1 MDRFDAMQMFVR
13 AIEKGS
19 FSAVAK
25 ERGIGQPAVSKQ
37 ISALEDEL
45 GTELIHRTSRSITLT
60 EAGRDFYDS
69 ALHILD
75 DFENATSRIGRGQTA
90 PKGFIRV
97 TVPPTFARLHMV
109 SKLPAFF
116 AAYPDMA
123 VEMAASE
130 SPTTIVEDGFD
141 LAIHSGDLPDSTL
154 VARRFAQTMIIL
166 VATPQYLTRY
176 GAPESPEELDRF
188 RSVVYVERGS
198 VQPWSFGSGQD
209 AKRVIP
215 TGVFRTSDIEQMRMG
230 VLEHLGIAQAPAWL
244 FAAELREGAVI
255 RLLTAFERT
264 VPILAVRPASR
275 RLSTKVRI
283 FIEHLEKTFAVCPQ
297 FNPRGAPNGE
307 TTRQK
312 KERLTLQ
319 LESRRGQAI
328 EASPQQAVNEY
339 YDRHDQRR
347 SQQHVEPPRIAG
359 AADGARETRYRNNPS
374 LEIKI
379 FRRTPLLNG
388 HKRV

>member
-1 MDRFDAMQMFVR
+1 VDKFDAMQMFVR

-45 GTELIHRTSRSITLT
+45 GTELIHRTSRSIALT
-60 EAGRDFYDS
+60 EAGRDFYES

-75 DFENATSRIGRGQTA
+75 DLENATSRIGRGQTA
-90 PKGFIRV
+90 PKGVIRV

-130 SPTTIVEDGFD
+130 SPATIVEDGFD

-154 VARRFAQTMIIL
+154 IARRFAQTTTVL
-166 VATPQYLTRY
+166 VATPQYLTRF
-176 GAPESPEELDRF
+176 GAPESPEELYRF
-188 RSVVYVERGS
+188 RSVVFVERGS

-215 TGVFRTSDIEQMRMG
+215 TGLFRTSDIEQMRMG

-244 FAAELREGAVI
+244 FYAELREGTVV

-283 FIEHLEKTFAVCPQ
+283 FIEHLEKTFALCSQ
-297 FNPRGAPNGE
+297 FNPR
-307 TTRQK
+307 
-312 KERLTLQ
+312 
-319 LESRRGQAI
+319 
-328 EASPQQAVNEY
+328 
-339 YDRHDQRR
+339 
-347 SQQHVEPPRIAG
+347 
-359 AADGARETRYRNNPS
+359 PS
-374 LEIKI
+374 
-379 FRRTPLLNG
+379 
-388 HKRV
+388 

>member
-1 MDRFDAMQMFVR
+1 MDKFDAMQMFVR
-13 AIEKGS
+13 VMEKGS

-45 GTELIHRTSRSITLT
+45 GTELIHRTSRSIVLT
-60 EAGRDFYDS
+60 EAGRDFYQS
-69 ALHILD
+69 ALRIVD

-90 PKGFIRV
+90 PKGVIRV
-97 TVPPTFARLHMV
+97 TVPPTFARLHVV

-130 SPTTIVEDGFD
+130 SPRTIIEDGFD

-154 VARRFAQTMIIL
+154 VARRFAQTMTIL
-166 VATPQYLTRY
+166 VATPQYLSRY
-176 GAPESPEELDRF
+176 GAPESPDDLNHF
-188 RSVVYVERGS
+188 RSVVFVERGS
-198 VQPWSFGSGQD
+198 VQPWSFGSGQN

-244 FAAELREGAVI
+244 FAAELREGTVV

-283 FIEHLEKTFAVCPQ
+283 FIEHLEKTFALCSQ
-297 FNPRGAPNGE
+297 FNPR
-307 TTRQK
+307 
-312 KERLTLQ
+312 
-319 LESRRGQAI
+319 
-328 EASPQQAVNEY
+328 
-339 YDRHDQRR
+339 
-347 SQQHVEPPRIAG
+347 
-359 AADGARETRYRNNPS
+359 PS
-374 LEIKI
+374 
-379 FRRTPLLNG
+379 
-388 HKRV
+388 

>member
-1 MDRFDAMQMFVR
+1 VDKFDAMQMFVR
-13 AIEKGS
+13 VIEKGS

-37 ISALEDEL
+37 IAGLEDEL
-45 GTELIHRTSRSITLT
+45 GTELLHRTSRSIALT
-60 EAGRDFYDS
+60 EAGREFYES
-69 ALHILD
+69 SLRILD

-90 PKGFIRV
+90 PKGLIRV
-97 TVPPTFARLHMV
+97 TVAPTFARLHMV

-130 SPTTIVEDGFD
+130 SPTTIIEDGFD

-166 VATPQYLTRY
+166 VATPQYLTHF
-176 GAPESPEELDRF
+176 GAPGSPEELKHF
-188 RSVVYVERGS
+188 RSVVFVERGS
-198 VQPWSFGSGQD
+198 VQTWSFGSGQN

-255 RLLTAFERT
+255 RLSDCLRADSANPCRTACQ
-264 VPILAVRPASR
+264 PSAVHQSSHFHRALGEDVRALLPVQPA
-275 RLSTKVRI
+275 T
-283 FIEHLEKTFAVCPQ
+283 Q
-297 FNPRGAPNGE
+297 
-307 TTRQK
+307 
-312 KERLTLQ
+312 LTLW
-319 LESRRGQAI
+319 R
-328 EASPQQAVNEY
+328 
-339 YDRHDQRR
+339 D
-347 SQQHVEPPRIAG
+347 
-359 AADGARETRYRNNPS
+359 ARP
-374 LEIKI
+374 
-379 FRRTPLLNG
+379 
-388 HKRV
+388 